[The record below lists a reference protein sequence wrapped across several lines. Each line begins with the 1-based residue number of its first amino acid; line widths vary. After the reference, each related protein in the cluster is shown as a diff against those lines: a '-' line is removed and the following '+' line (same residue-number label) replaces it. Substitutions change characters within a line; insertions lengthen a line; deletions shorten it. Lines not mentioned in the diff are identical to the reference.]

1 MNAGYDILKSPFE
14 ATVSIAKEQRKH
26 GKLAHALRR
35 ARQTAA
41 FVAGLFAIV
50 VAYWLVM
57 SFVQNPE
64 ISSLPYY
71 TLRTLLRITITL
83 GISVAWGVSF
93 GILASTNKT
102 ASIILVPFIDLLQS
116 IPILGYFPGVIL
128 FFISLFQGSEIGLEL
143 SAMLLLFTSMAW
155 AIFFGVVGAI
165 KGIPANINDSAQS
178 FGLTGLKHIRH
189 VILPAVAPAL
199 ISGATLAWGDGWF
212 FMIVAEYVVYLGRV
226 YSVPG
231 LGSYLAKAA
240 YVYNDLNLSVIL
252 LVLITAIV
260 FYINFLTWHR
270 LMERASAGTYKPA
283 VRIGLSGVGKLGTV
297 GPRWLHLGDRIHR
310 PKSLILASKWLK
322 KYTRLEKAIALILTL
337 VAVFAIVYFA
347 VGQIPSVEVFQQAF
361 ADPEF
366 ANLPYYIALTMGRLS
381 VAYVISLGIALGMG
395 VLAAEHKKFAAIFYP
410 IYDIGQA
417 VPILALFPIFF
428 IALSRVFGGFLG
440 LEITAIVILVLDMIW
455 YMFLN
460 VVSAVK
466 SIPSEMK
473 EVGHLFGFKGFKRVT
488 HLVIPAILPAIV
500 TGSILSWGTGWNT
513 IIFAEYMPYEM
524 KQFGGQPLML
534 PGLGSY
540 LDKTGYLPPPKGNP
554 IRLLFLLGVIAAIV
568 LLMEGLV
575 WRRLLRKF
583 EKYHVEV

>member
-1 MNAGYDILKSPFE
+1 MSYDILKSPFE
-14 ATVSIAKEQRKH
+14 ATVSIGKEQRKH

-128 FFISLFQGSEIGLEL
+128 FFISLFQGNEIGIEL

-283 VRIGLSGVGKLGTV
+283 VKIGLSGVGKLGTV

-366 ANLPYYIALTMGRLS
+366 ANLPIYTALTLGRLS

-395 VLAAEHKKFAAIFYP
+395 VLAAEHKKFAVIFYP

-524 KQFGGQPLML
+524 VQFGGQPLML

>member
-1 MNAGYDILKSPFE
+1 M
-14 ATVSIAKEQRKH
+14 
-26 GKLAHALRR
+26 RR
-35 ARQTAA
+35 ARQAVA
-41 FVAGLFAIV
+41 FVTGLLAIV

-57 SFVQNPE
+57 NFVQNPE

-71 TLRTLLRITITL
+71 TFRTLLRITITL
-83 GISVAWGVSF
+83 GISIAWGVSF

-102 ASIILVPFIDLLQS
+102 ASIIFVPFIDLLQS
-116 IPILGYFPGVIL
+116 IPILGYFPAVIL
-128 FFISLFQGSEIGLEL
+128 FFISLFKGSEIGIEF

-165 KGIPANINDSAQS
+165 KGIPTNIIESARS
-178 FGLTGLKHIRH
+178 FGLTGFKYARH
-189 VILPAVAPAL
+189 VIIPAVVPAL
-199 ISGATLAWGDGWF
+199 ISGATLAWCDGWF
-212 FMIVAEYVVYLGRV
+212 FMIAAEYVVYLGKT

-260 FYINFLTWHR
+260 LYLNFLIWHR
-270 LMERASAGTYKPA
+270 LMERASTGTYKPA
-283 VRIGLSGVGKLGTV
+283 LKIGLSGVGKLGTV
-297 GPRWLHLGDRIHR
+297 GPRWSHLGDHIRM

-322 KYTRLEKAIALILTL
+322 RYTRLEKAIALVLSL
-337 VAVFAIVYFA
+337 VAVFFIIYLI
-347 VGQIPSVEVFQQAF
+347 VGQIPSVEVFEQAF

-366 ANLPYYIALTMGRLS
+366 ANLPVYTALTLGRLA

-428 IALSRVFGGFLG
+428 ITFSRVFGGAFG

-466 SIPSEMK
+466 NIPSEMK
-473 EVGHLFGFKGFKRVT
+473 EVGHLFGFKGLKRIT

-524 KQFGGQPLML
+524 EQFGGQPLEL

-540 LDKTGYLPPPKGNP
+540 LDETGYLPPPKGNP
-554 IRLLFLLGVIAAIV
+554 IRLFFLLSVIVAIV

-583 EKYHVEV
+583 EKYRVEV

>member
-1 MNAGYDILKSPFE
+1 
-14 ATVSIAKEQRKH
+14 VRK
-26 GKLAHALRR
+26 
-35 ARQTAA
+35 ARQAVA
-41 FVAGLFAIV
+41 SVAGLFVIV
-50 VAYWLVM
+50 VAYWLAM

-71 TLRTLLRITITL
+71 TFRTLLRITATL

-116 IPILGYFPGVIL
+116 LPILGYFPAVIL
-128 FFISLFQGSEIGLEL
+128 FFISLFQGSEIGIEL

-165 KGIPANINDSAQS
+165 KGIPTNIVESAQS
-178 FGLTGLKHIRH
+178 FGLTGFKYTRH
-189 VILPAVAPAL
+189 VIIPAVFPAL
-199 ISGATLAWGDGWF
+199 ISGATLAWCDGWF
-212 FMIVAEYVVYLGRV
+212 FMIAAEYVVYLGTT

-240 YVYNDLNLSVIL
+240 YVYNDLNLSAIL
-252 LVLITAIV
+252 LVLITAMVLYLNSLI
-260 FYINFLTWHR
+260 WHR
-270 LMERASAGTYKPA
+270 LMERATAGTYKP
-283 VRIGLSGVGKLGTV
+283 VLKIGLSGIGKLGTV
-297 GPRWLHLGDRIHR
+297 RPRWLHLGDHIRK
-310 PKSLILASKWLK
+310 PKSLTLVSKWLK
-322 KYTRLEKAIALILTL
+322 QYTRLEKAVALVLSL
-337 VAVFAIVYFA
+337 VAVFFIIYFIA
-347 VGQIPSVEVFQQAF
+347 GKIPSVEVFQQAF

-366 ANLPYYIALTMGRLS
+366 ANLPVYTALTLGRLG

-428 IALSRVFGGFLG
+428 VTFSRAFGGAFG
-440 LEITAIVILVLDMIW
+440 LEVTAIVILVLDMIW

-460 VVSAVK
+460 IVSAVK
-466 SIPSEMK
+466 NIPSEMT
-473 EVGHLFGFKGFKRVT
+473 EVGHLFGFKGLKRIT

-524 KQFGGQPLML
+524 KQFGGQPLTL

-540 LDKTGYLPPPKGNP
+540 LDKAGYLPPPKGNP

-568 LLMEGLV
+568 LIMEGLV

-583 EKYHVEV
+583 EKYRVEV

>member
-50 VAYWLVM
+50 VAYWLAM
-57 SFVQNPE
+57 TFVQNPE

-128 FFISLFQGSEIGLEL
+128 FFISLFQGNEIGIEL

-165 KGIPANINDSAQS
+165 KGIPANINESAQS
-178 FGLTGLKHIRH
+178 FGLTGLKYMRH

-212 FMIVAEYVVYLGRV
+212 FMIVAEYVVYLGTV

-240 YVYNDLNLSVIL
+240 YFYDDLNLSVIL

-322 KYTRLEKAIALILTL
+322 KYSRLGKGNFFSFLLTL
-337 VAVFAIVYFA
+337 VFAIVYFA

-366 ANLPYYIALTMGRLS
+366 
-381 VAYVISLGIALGMG
+381 V
-395 VLAAEHKKFAAIFYP
+395 
-410 IYDIGQA
+410 
-417 VPILALFPIFF
+417 
-428 IALSRVFGGFLG
+428 
-440 LEITAIVILVLDMIW
+440 
-455 YMFLN
+455 
-460 VVSAVK
+460 
-466 SIPSEMK
+466 
-473 EVGHLFGFKGFKRVT
+473 
-488 HLVIPAILPAIV
+488 
-500 TGSILSWGTGWNT
+500 
-513 IIFAEYMPYEM
+513 
-524 KQFGGQPLML
+524 
-534 PGLGSY
+534 
-540 LDKTGYLPPPKGNP
+540 
-554 IRLLFLLGVIAAIV
+554 
-568 LLMEGLV
+568 
-575 WRRLLRKF
+575 
-583 EKYHVEV
+583 

>member
-1 MNAGYDILKSPFE
+1 MSYDILKSPFE
-14 ATVSIAKEQRKH
+14 ATVSIGKEQRKH

-128 FFISLFQGSEIGLEL
+128 FFISLFQGNEIGIEL

-189 VILPAVAPAL
+189 VIFPAVVPAL

-283 VRIGLSGVGKLGTV
+283 VKIGLSGVGKLGTV

-366 ANLPYYIALTMGRLS
+366 ANLPIYTALTLGRLS

-410 IYDIGQA
+410 IYDIGQS

-524 KQFGGQPLML
+524 VQFGGQPLML

>member
-1 MNAGYDILKSPFE
+1 
-14 ATVSIAKEQRKH
+14 VRK
-26 GKLAHALRR
+26 
-35 ARQTAA
+35 ARQAVA
-41 FVAGLFAIV
+41 SVAGLFVIV
-50 VAYWLVM
+50 VAYWLAM

-71 TLRTLLRITITL
+71 TFRTLLRITATL

-116 IPILGYFPGVIL
+116 LPILGYFPAVIL
-128 FFISLFQGSEIGLEL
+128 FFISLFQGSEIGIEL

-165 KGIPANINDSAQS
+165 KGIPTNIVESAKS
-178 FGLTGLKHIRH
+178 FGLTGFKYTRH
-189 VILPAVAPAL
+189 VIIPAVFPAL
-199 ISGATLAWGDGWF
+199 ISGATLAWCDGWF
-212 FMIVAEYVVYLGRV
+212 FMIAAEYVVYLGTT

-240 YVYNDLNLSVIL
+240 YVYNDLNLSAIL
-252 LVLITAIV
+252 LVLITAMVLYLNSLI
-260 FYINFLTWHR
+260 WHR
-270 LMERASAGTYKPA
+270 LMERATAGTYKP
-283 VRIGLSGVGKLGTV
+283 VLKIGLSGIGKLGTV
-297 GPRWLHLGDRIHR
+297 RPRWLHLGDHIRK
-310 PKSLILASKWLK
+310 PKSLTLVSKWLK
-322 KYTRLEKAIALILTL
+322 QYTRLEKAVALVLSL
-337 VAVFAIVYFA
+337 VAVFFIIYFIA
-347 VGQIPSVEVFQQAF
+347 GKIPSVEVFQQAF

-366 ANLPYYIALTMGRLS
+366 ANLPVYTALTLGRLG

-428 IALSRVFGGFLG
+428 VTFSRAFGGAFG
-440 LEITAIVILVLDMIW
+440 LEVTAIVILVLDMIW

-460 VVSAVK
+460 IVSAVK
-466 SIPSEMK
+466 NIPSEMT
-473 EVGHLFGFKGFKRVT
+473 EVGHLFGFKGLKRIT

-524 KQFGGQPLML
+524 KQFGGQPLTL

-540 LDKTGYLPPPKGNP
+540 LDKAGYLPPPKGNP

-568 LLMEGLV
+568 LIMEGLV

-583 EKYHVEV
+583 EKYRVEV

>member
-1 MNAGYDILKSPFE
+1 M
-14 ATVSIAKEQRKH
+14 TRRKV
-26 GKLAHALRR
+26 
-35 ARQTAA
+35 A
-41 FVAGLFAIV
+41 FIAGLFAIV
-50 VAYWLVM
+50 AAYWLVM
-57 SFVQNPE
+57 NFVRNPE

-71 TLRTLLRITITL
+71 TFRTILRITITL

-102 ASIILVPFIDLLQS
+102 ASIIFVPFIDLLQS
-116 IPILGYFPGVIL
+116 LPILGYFPAVIL
-128 FFISLFQGSEIGLEL
+128 FFISLFQGSEIGIEF
-143 SAMLLLFTSMAW
+143 SAIFLLFTSMAW

-165 KGIPANINDSAQS
+165 KGIPTNIVESAQS
-178 FGLTGLKHIRH
+178 FGLTGFKYMRH
-189 VILPAVAPAL
+189 VIIPAVVPAL
-199 ISGATLAWGDGWF
+199 ISGATLAWCDGWF
-212 FMIVAEYVVYLGRV
+212 FMIAAEYVEYLGTT

-240 YVYNDLNLSVIL
+240 YVYNDLNLSIIL

-260 FYINFLTWHR
+260 LYVNFLTWHR
-270 LMERASAGTYKPA
+270 LMERASTGTYKPA
-283 VRIGLSGVGKLGTV
+283 LKIGLSGIGELGAI
-297 GPRWLHLGDRIHR
+297 GPRWLHLGDHIHR
-310 PKSLILASKWLK
+310 PKSLTLASKWLK
-322 KYTRLEKAIALILTL
+322 RYTRLEKAIAIVLTL
-337 VAVFAIVYFA
+337 VAAFFIIYFIA
-347 VGQIPSVEVFQQAF
+347 GRIPSVEAFQQAF

-366 ANLPYYIALTMGRLS
+366 ANLPVYTALTLGRLA

-428 IALSRVFGGFLG
+428 ITFSRVFGGAFG
-440 LEITAIVILVLDMIW
+440 LEVTAIVVLVLDMIW

-473 EVGHLFGFKGFKRVT
+473 EVGHLFGFKGLKRIT

-524 KQFGGQPLML
+524 EITGGQPLTL

-540 LDKTGYLPPPKGNP
+540 LDKTGYLPPPKGNL

-583 EKYHVEV
+583 EKYRVEV

>member
-1 MNAGYDILKSPFE
+1 M
-14 ATVSIAKEQRKH
+14 
-26 GKLAHALRR
+26 RR
-35 ARQTAA
+35 ARQAVA
-41 FVAGLFAIV
+41 FVAGLLMIV

-57 SFVQNPE
+57 NFVQNPE
-64 ISSLPYY
+64 ISYLPYY
-71 TLRTLLRITITL
+71 TFRTLLRITITL

-102 ASIILVPFIDLLQS
+102 ASILLVPFIDLLQS
-116 IPILGYFPGVIL
+116 LPILGYFPAVIL
-128 FFISLFQGSEIGLEL
+128 FFISLFQGSEIGIEL

-165 KGIPANINDSAQS
+165 KGIPTNIIESAHS
-178 FGLTGLKHIRH
+178 FGLTGFKYTRH
-189 VILPAVAPAL
+189 VIIPAVAPAL

-212 FMIVAEYVVYLGRV
+212 FMIAAEYVTYLGTT

-240 YVYNDLNLSVIL
+240 YVYNDLNLSLIL
-252 LVLITAIV
+252 LVLITTIV
-260 FYINFLTWHR
+260 LYLNFLIWHR

-283 VRIGLSGVGKLGTV
+283 LKIGLSGLGKLGTV
-297 GPRWLHLGDRIHR
+297 GPRWLHLGDRIHMR
-310 PKSLILASKWLK
+310 KSLILAFKWLK
-322 KYTRLEKAIALILTL
+322 RYTRLEKAIALILSL
-337 VAVFAIVYFA
+337 VTVFFILYFIA
-347 VGQIPSVEVFQQAF
+347 GQIPSVEMFQQAL

-366 ANLPYYIALTMGRLS
+366 ANLPVYTALTLGRLG

-395 VLAAEHKKFAAIFYP
+395 VLTAEHKKFAAIFYP
-410 IYDIGQA
+410 LYDIGQA

-428 IALSRVFGGFLG
+428 ITFSRAFGGQFG
-440 LEITAIVILVLDMIW
+440 LEVTAIVILVLDMIW

-466 SIPSEMK
+466 SIPAEMK
-473 EVGHLFGFKGFKRVT
+473 EVGHLFGLKGLKRVT

-513 IIFAEYMPYEM
+513 IIFAEYMPYETELT
-524 KQFGGQPLML
+524 GGQPLTL

-554 IRLLFLLGVIAAIV
+554 IRLLFLLSVIAAIV

-583 EKYHVEV
+583 EKYRVEV